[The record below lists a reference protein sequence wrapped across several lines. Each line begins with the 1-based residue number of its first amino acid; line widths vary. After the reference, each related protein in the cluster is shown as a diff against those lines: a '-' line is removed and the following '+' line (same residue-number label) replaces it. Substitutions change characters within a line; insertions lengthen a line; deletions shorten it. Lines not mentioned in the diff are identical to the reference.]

1 MSRWSI
7 AKIRRQHSRSSLN
20 LAGGAQKDAQKE
32 LAESLVCGPD
42 RGLKA
47 LKSDEDQYLELP
59 LKVRLLA
66 ICICGSTT
74 NLTNPF
80 NAPIAAPY

>member
-1 MSRWSI
+1 MVDTSRSI
-7 AKIRRQHSRSSLN
+7 ATTGLSFLV
-20 LAGGAQKDAQKE
+20 AGF
-32 LAESLVCGPD
+32 CGPD